1 MSHDA
6 TAPLSPATLIARR
19 NSVTTIGNPG
29 GPVVMF
35 VHGFGC
41 DQGMWSRIVPY
52 FADAY
57 RIVLFDH
64 VGAGHSDPAAYES
77 GKYSSL
83 GGYAEDLLELCDAL
97 NLEDVT
103 LIAHSVGSMM
113 AVTAAGL
120 EPRRFKRLILLAP
133 SPCYIDEPSSGY
145 VGGFSA
151 QDIDELLS
159 SMDNNYFAW
168 AAAIAPMVMGTPDR
182 PQLGLELAGSFCQTS
197 PGPARD
203 FARVTFLS
211 DSRDL
216 LAAVTVPTLVLQCS
230 DDALAPVEV
239 GRYLSMRIPDCALVQ
254 LQATG
259 HCPHVSAPVE
269 TATEILAYLQGP
281 GN

>member
-1 MSHDA
+1 MSDDDGA
-6 TAPLSPATLIARR
+6 LSPVALLARR
-19 NSVTTIGNPG
+19 NSVTIVGNPD
-29 GPVVMF
+29 GPVLMF
-35 VHGFGC
+35 AHGFGC

-64 VGAGHSDPAAYES
+64 VGAGNSDPAAYES

-83 GGYAEDLLELCDAL
+83 EGYANDLLELCDAL
-97 NLEDVT
+97 DLEEVT
-103 LIAHSVGSMM
+103 MIAHSVSAMM
-113 AVTAAGL
+113 AVTAAGRQ
-120 EPRRFKRLILLAP
+120 PRRFKRLILIAP

-151 QDIDELLS
+151 PDIDELLA

-168 AAAIAPMVMGTPDR
+168 ASAIAPMVMGNSDR
-182 PQLGLELAGSFCQTS
+182 PELGLELQGSFCQTN

-216 LAAVTVPTLVLQCS
+216 LATVTVPTVVLQCS
-230 DDALAPVEV
+230 DDALAPVAV
-239 GRYLSMRIPDCALVQ
+239 GRYISGRMLDCALVE
-254 LQATG
+254 LRATG
-259 HCPHVSAPVE
+259 HCPHISAPGE
-269 TATEILAYLQGP
+269 TATAIMVFLQGSTD
-281 GN
+281 